1 MFEKT
6 RLQSL
11 EDSHSWVEDITS
23 VALTNSSTLRS
34 SIGTARKT
42 AEQGKPTGGSPDTNN
57 MHYNAITG
65 SYDSNLHLAVRHSP
79 KAIKV
84 LLRLGI
90 NTGLLN
96 SNNETAADVARKI
109 GREKDA
115 RRIERWNGSLRQR
128 LVHISIRYTGVPPGK
143 PGLKS
148 FISVQSKIHP

>member
-1 MFEKT
+1 MGGRYHQRGLNEQLHIAVIYWDSKKNSGT
-6 RLQSL
+6 RQ
-11 EDSHSWVEDITS
+11 
-23 VALTNSSTLRS
+23 AYR
-34 SIGTARKT
+34 
-42 AEQGKPTGGSPDTNN
+42 GGADTNN